1 MSRPTE
7 PKGTWL
13 APPPT
18 TSTNSFSRDGVTD
31 DTAAIQKAI
40 SDGNRCAPGKC
51 ASSTTTPAVVYFPA
65 GTYIISSS
73 LIDYYNTQLI
83 GNPNSLPT
91 LKATAGFSGLGVIDG
106 DQYQAGGALG
116 FGGRIY
122 ILLDLIGTN

>member
-1 MSRPTE
+1 M
-7 PKGTWL
+7 
-13 APPPT
+13 
-18 TSTNSFSRDGVTD
+18 TD

>member
-1 MSRPTE
+1 M
-7 PKGTWL
+7 
-13 APPPT
+13 
-18 TSTNSFSRDGVTD
+18 TD

-40 SDGNRCAPGKC
+40 SDGNRCAPGTC

-73 LIDYYNTQLI
+73 LLDYYNTQLI

-106 DQYQAGGALG
+106 DQYEPGNAAGVLG
-116 FGGRIY
+116 FGGKLH
-122 ILLDLIGTN
+122 ILWSLIEIS